1 MKDIKVCKR
10 CELEKNC
17 SAFYRDSQN
26 VDRKNSRCIE
36 CCLALN
42 KENYYRRK
50 AEGVLSRYHQKKKED
65 PDGTFLYHREKHLK
79 KKFGITEADYLD
91 LLEEQMYCCKICNK
105 HESENSAN
113 RNLAVDHNHE
123 TGEIRG
129 LLCDPCNRGL
139 GLFKD
144 NPLVMQKALDYLKD
158 EGHYGS

>member
-1 MKDIKVCKR
+1 MKDTKVCRR

-17 SAFYRDSQN
+17 SEFYRDAYTP
-26 VDRKNSRCIE
+26 DSRNHRCKE
-36 CCLALN
+36 CCSTLN
-42 KENYYRRK
+42 KEGYYRRK
-50 AEGVLSRYHQKKKED
+50 ADGVNKYQKSKKED
-65 PDGTFLYHREKHLK
+65 PEGTVRYHRERHLK

-144 NPLVMQKALDYLKD
+144 NPLVMQKALDYLNT
-158 EGHYGS
+158 EGHYGRE